1 MDHGNPPGN
10 LWRPRRDY
18 LSEAGSGPEQAVVQV
33 DDGDGALVQ
42 AAQAGDKGAFAT
54 LLVRHWPLL
63 LALCRRAIDDPMLAE
78 DAAQEA
84 ALQALL
90 NLDRLRHR
98 DRFGPWLGGIGL
110 NICRRWMRR
119 CARDDWS
126 WEALCGGRRGPEPID
141 RHSGPEEL
149 AEAAE
154 LRELVRR
161 AVAALPH
168 GQRAAVLLF
177 YLSGLTHAETAA
189 LLGVEVGAVKTR
201 LHKARATLRR
211 LLWSELR
218 EGAMTAAE
226 ETRPAELVEVRVADI
241 RRKPVEGDAPRQ
253 HVVVLEEAGGTRRLP
268 IWIGAFEGE
277 AIALTLAGVQM
288 PRPLAYAL
296 TVNLL
301 QAVGGRVGEVRV
313 ERVSE
318 EVFYASVVVE
328 GTGGTATVDSRP
340 SDALNLAL
348 LTGSPIRIDPT
359 LFEVEEATRA
369 ADPERLEKL
378 QTAYFG
384 EGSVGAAEIAAEIAG
399 HLKARWSQ
407 VGAAQPEPR

>member
-1 MDHGNPPGN
+1 MQG
-10 LWRPRRDY
+10 
-18 LSEAGSGPEQAVVQV
+18 
-33 DDGDGALVQ
+33 DDGDGALVR

-54 LLVRHWPLL
+54 LLARHWSLL
-63 LALCRRAIDDPMLAE
+63 LALCRRAVDDPMLAE

-90 NLDRLRHR
+90 SLDRLQQPE
-98 DRFGPWLGGIGL
+98 RFGSWLGGIGL
-110 NICRRWMRR
+110 NVCRQWVRR
-119 CARDDWS
+119 RARDDWS
-126 WEALCGGRRGPEPID
+126 WEALCGGQRAPEPTD
-141 RHSGPEEL
+141 QHPGPEEL

-161 AVAALPH
+161 AVAELPH

-189 LLGVEVGAVKTR
+189 LLGVEVGAIKTR

-211 LLWSELR
+211 RLWSELR
-218 EGAMTAAE
+218 EGEMTATG
-226 ETRPAELVEVRVADI
+226 ETRPAELAEVRVADV

-253 HVVVLEEAGGTRRLP
+253 HLVVLEEAGGTRRLP
-268 IWIGAFEGE
+268 IWIGSFEGE
-277 AIALTLAGVQM
+277 AIALTLEGVQL

-296 TVNLL
+296 TVSLL
-301 QAVGGRVGEVRV
+301 QAVGGRVREVRI
-313 ERVSE
+313 ERVSD
-318 EVFYASVVVE
+318 EVFYAAVVVE
-328 GTGGTATVDSRP
+328 ATEGTATVDARP

-348 LTGSPIRIDPT
+348 LTSSPIRVDPA

-378 QTAYFG
+378 PTAYFG
-384 EGSVGAAEIAAEIAG
+384 EGSMGAAEIAAEIAG
-399 HLKARWSQ
+399 RLKAGWPR